1 MASLFEKLPTI
12 LVLAVLV
19 AIFLS
24 LRRHAKSPRIHM
36 WIVAWGLIFLHF
48 FVRIFESSGG
58 RLGSLA
64 YAVDL
69 GALQVAG
76 IVFTVSLTVMATSRE
91 GAGFCFH
98 CWFLLSCS
106 TPLH

>member
-1 MASLFEKLPTI
+1 
-12 LVLAVLV
+12 
-19 AIFLS
+19 
-24 LRRHAKSPRIHM
+24 M

-69 GALQVAG
+69 GGLQVAG
-76 IVFTVSLTVMATSRE
+76 IVFTVSLTVMGDIPRRR
-91 GAGFCFH
+91 
-98 CWFLLSCS
+98 WLLFSLLVPPVLLYTAALSFQLDFRWLYVSCLAVLFFGS
-106 TPLH
+106 SLFIFAQRPR